1 MFPSYDFNM
10 DVNII
15 NIYNLETVIAVT
27 TIRQSVHTAF
37 TPRHETSIH
46 PVTSLAQRTGFQN
59 VEL

>member
-1 MFPSYDFNM
+1 M

-27 TIRQSVHTAF
+27 TIRHSVHTAF

-46 PVTSLAQRTGFQN
+46 PVTSLAQRKHKEQVFKMLN
-59 VEL
+59 YSRS